1 MSESEQIIVTLPRDL
16 VERLR
21 AAVAA
26 GAYASV
32 SEALANAAVL
42 WDAEQRMP
50 EMDDAALKRLY
61 DEGIA
66 SGEPVEI
73 SIGEIKARA
82 LRRLEDANRSS

>member
-1 MSESEQIIVTLPRDL
+1 MSETEQITVSLPRDV

-26 GAYASV
+26 GAYATLDA
-32 SEALANAAVL
+32 ALASAAII
-42 WDAEQRMP
+42 WDAEQHMP
-50 EMDDAALKRLY
+50 DLDDATLKRMY
-61 DEGIA
+61 EEGMA

-82 LRRLEDANRSS
+82 LRRLEDADRSS

>member
-1 MSESEQIIVTLPRDL
+1 MSETEQITVSLPRDV

-32 SEALANAAVL
+32 SEALARAAII

-50 EMDDAALKRLY
+50 EMDDATLKRLF
-61 DEGIA
+61 DEGMV

-73 SIGEIKARA
+73 TIAEIKARA
-82 LRRLEDANRSS
+82 LRRLEDADRAS